1 MSTATAKRIG
11 RRRKLRRIRENWILY
26 LFLLPTFVWFV
37 IFHYWP
43 IYGIQIAF
51 QNYKIGQAFGSSQ
64 WVGLKYFRQFFS
76 SYWFP
81 TVMRNTVTISLLGFA
96 LSFPLPIVL
105 ALLLN
110 EVSHEGYKKTV
121 QTITYA
127 PHFISTVVLCGAL
140 QLFLSPTSGLIGRG
154 VNAIRQGIGLADVN
168 ILMDGPAFKWVYV
181 LSGVWQGTGWASVI
195 YFAALSAVDVSH
207 LEAAEID
214 GANKLQR
221 MWYINLPVL
230 TPTIVIQLILSCGGI
245 LGVGFEKVY
254 LLQNDTILAY
264 SEVISTYVYRAGV
277 NGAQFSFGTAVG
289 LFNNL
294 INAAML
300 LLVNAIVRAVDRD
313 MSLL

>member
-181 LSGVWQGTGWASVI
+181 LSGVSSGVI
-195 YFAALSAVDVSH
+195 WCAGCSA
-207 LEAAEID
+207 
-214 GANKLQR
+214 
-221 MWYINLPVL
+221 
-230 TPTIVIQLILSCGGI
+230 
-245 LGVGFEKVY
+245 
-254 LLQNDTILAY
+254 
-264 SEVISTYVYRAGV
+264 
-277 NGAQFSFGTAVG
+277 
-289 LFNNL
+289 
-294 INAAML
+294 
-300 LLVNAIVRAVDRD
+300 
-313 MSLL
+313 

>member
-1 MSTATAKRIG
+1 MSTATVKRSG
-11 RRRKLRRIRENWILY
+11 RRRRLQRIRENWILY
-26 LFLLPTFVWFV
+26 LFLLPTFAWFV

-51 QNYKIGQAFGSSQ
+51 QNYKIGQTFGSSQ
-64 WVGLKYFRQFFS
+64 WVGLKYFKQFFS
-76 SYWFP
+76 SYCFP
-81 TVMRNTVTISLLGFA
+81 TVMRNTVMISLLGFA
-96 LSFPLPIVL
+96 LSFPLPIVM

-154 VNAIRQGIGLADVN
+154 VNAIREGMGLADVN

-230 TPTIVIQLILSCGGI
+230 MPTIVIQLILSCGGI

-294 INAAML
+294 VNAAML
-300 LLVNAIVRAVDRD
+300 LLVNAIVRAVDKD